1 MAGTQGLGRRDSV
14 LGRGEAILGRAQH
27 EKDVEMG
34 ARCSSAGPR
43 ELGDQSVTVT
53 TTITVSGLGFEL
65 ASSC

>member
-1 MAGTQGLGRRDSV
+1 M
-14 LGRGEAILGRAQH
+14 GRGEAILGRAQH

-34 ARCSSAGPR
+34 ARCISAGPR
-43 ELGDQSVTVT
+43 ELGEQCVTVT